1 MVWTESVKSKLPISS
16 TSMAVRGV
24 TAALMMVWGLA
35 LIAIDVYTDSNRTS
49 DFKTYFNSR
58 ADASTY
64 ETGQATEPPMG
75 WSNCSCPDSND
86 VTSPTGLDEA
96 NRYSADEWFQL
107 YIMGMVHLLLPWALG
122 FPVAAYVAQVD
133 DPWRWWTVEKGNI
146 HIKRADKCRRLFM
159 SVLNICCYPVTTLVE
174 KLVYQ
179 IQMVI
184 NLGKD
189 PGEQGVK
196 EEKKDLNEAIA
207 KNEVK
212 EVILL
217 VVELTFEASFQFY
230 IQSLLVLPQ
239 LYQGVVTAYKS
250 GSLADSP
257 MKYGSI
263 VSSFFVISRS
273 FFKIRNL
280 AKHGALAASFKSG
293 LILIARTAVE
303 TIVRIMAVGVYLYVL
318 EANMNPM
325 RALCLYYGHCLIMVL
340 FNITFNSEK
349 CTSLTYVIDLTLNSL
364 SSSYSYSSMSWKVS

>member
-1 MVWTESVKSKLPISS
+1 MVNFFFV
-16 TSMAVRGV
+16 
-24 TAALMMVWGLA
+24 
-35 LIAIDVYTDSNRTS
+35 
-49 DFKTYFNSR
+49 
-58 ADASTY
+58 
-64 ETGQATEPPMG
+64 
-75 WSNCSCPDSND
+75 
-86 VTSPTGLDEA
+86 
-96 NRYSADEWFQL
+96 
-107 YIMGMVHLLLPWALG
+107 
-122 FPVAAYVAQVD
+122 
-133 DPWRWWTVEKGNI
+133 
-146 HIKRADKCRRLFM
+146 
-159 SVLNICCYPVTTLVE
+159 
-174 KLVYQ
+174 
-179 IQMVI
+179 VI

-189 PGEQGVK
+189 PSKQDVK

-325 RALCLYYGHCLIMVL
+325 RALCLYYGHCLMMVL

-364 SSSYSYSSMSWKVS
+364 SSSYSCRSMSWKVS